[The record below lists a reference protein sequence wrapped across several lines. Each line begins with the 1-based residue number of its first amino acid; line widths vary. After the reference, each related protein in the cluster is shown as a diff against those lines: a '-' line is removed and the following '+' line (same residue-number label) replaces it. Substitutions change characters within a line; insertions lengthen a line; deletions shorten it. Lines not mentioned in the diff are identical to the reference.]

1 MLGRKR
7 IPRRDERR
15 NEKAYA
21 RSNEL
26 GIKIRIKVKNG
37 KLTTRKS
44 GEGSASGS
52 APTLAFDSFCFLD
65 GFDLT
70 VLACAC
76 RGGAQ
81 HRHLYQDKHTP
92 KNQMPNFCLFFDN
105 NKSHERR

>member
-1 MLGRKR
+1 M
-7 IPRRDERR
+7 
-15 NEKAYA
+15 YA

-26 GIKIRIKVKNG
+26 KIKNSCQGQNGI
-37 KLTTRKS
+37 LTIRKS
-44 GEGSASGS
+44 SEGSASGS

-81 HRHLYQDKHTP
+81 RRHLYQDKHTP
-92 KNQMPNFCLFFDN
+92 KNQRPNLGVKINDFLGV
-105 NKSHERR
+105 KI